1 MYTAC
6 FLQGKGLMQ
15 TYWLVGKRG
24 YDKPLPILDPEQD
37 EQLSSLARRHTSEM
51 INITY

>member
-1 MYTAC
+1 
-6 FLQGKGLMQ
+6 MQ

-37 EQLSSLARRHTSEM
+37 EQLLLLLDDTQLK
-51 INITY
+51 